1 LLALQRFVGQFH
13 IVPKSLAPSMLREA
27 RMKYSREVV
36 DGFRMR
42 GRDVTRLE
50 SFSDAVFGFALT
62 LLVVSLEVPKSFADL
77 IDAMKGFP
85 AFAVCFALL
94 AMLWNSHYKFSR
106 RYGLDDGT
114 TRFLT
119 CVLLFIVLV
128 YVYPLK
134 FLFNLSINDMIFGH
148 SATAPVIK
156 HRELPML
163 LSIYG
168 FGFAGVYLALS
179 LLYLHAWR
187 LRDALDLSQIEKLDT
202 RFAIYRLSSVVV
214 VGLVAAGLA
223 LISSFSAWAGLMY
236 VLLFPI
242 LRGFRMIHRRR
253 RAALIAAG
261 AT

>member
-1 LLALQRFVGQFH
+1 
-13 IVPKSLAPSMLREA
+13 MLREA
-27 RMKYSREVV
+27 RMKYSRDVV

-77 IDAMKGFP
+77 IGAMKGFP
-85 AFAVCFALL
+85 SFAVCFAVL
-94 AMLWNSHYKFSR
+94 AMIWNSHYKFSR

-119 CVLLFIVLV
+119 CVLLFIVLL

-134 FLFNLSINDMIFGH
+134 FLFNLSVNDMIFGH

-156 HRELPML
+156 EGDLPML
-163 LSIYG
+163 LSVYG
-168 FGFAGVYLALS
+168 FGFASVYLALT

-187 LRDALDLSQIEKLDT
+187 LRDALDLSEIEKLDT
-202 RFAIYRLSSVVV
+202 RFGIYRLSSVVV
-214 VGLVAAGLA
+214 VGLIAAGLA
-223 LISSFSAWAGLMY
+223 LIHSFSSWAGLIY
-236 VLLFPI
+236 LLLFPV
-242 LRGFRMIHRRR
+242 LRGFRMVHRRQ
-253 RAALIAAG
+253 RAALPVRRNEL
-261 AT
+261 

>member
-1 LLALQRFVGQFH
+1 
-13 IVPKSLAPSMLREA
+13 MLREA
-27 RMKYSREVV
+27 RLKYSRDVV

-42 GRDVTRLE
+42 GQDVTRLE

-77 IDAMKGFP
+77 IDAMRGFP
-85 AFAVCFALL
+85 AFAVCFAML
-94 AMLWNSHYKFSR
+94 AMVWNSHYKFSR

-134 FLFNLSINDMIFGH
+134 FLFNLSINDMIFGN
-148 SATAPVIK
+148 STSVPVIK
-156 HRELPML
+156 E
-163 LSIYG
+163 G
-168 FGFAGVYLALS
+168 D
-179 LLYLHAWR
+179 R
-187 LRDALDLSQIEKLDT
+187 LRDALELSEIEKLDT
-202 RFAIYRLSSVVV
+202 RFGIYRLSSVVV
-214 VGLVAAGLA
+214 LGLIAAGLA
-223 LISSFSAWAGLMY
+223 LIRSFSAWAGLIY
-236 VLLFPI
+236 LLLFPI

-253 RAALIAAG
+253 RVALIAAS

>member
-1 LLALQRFVGQFH
+1 
-13 IVPKSLAPSMLREA
+13 MLRKA

-42 GRDVTRLE
+42 GQDVTRLE

-77 IDAMKGFP
+77 IDTMRGFP
-85 AFAVCFALL
+85 AFAVCFAML

-119 CVLLFIVLV
+119 CVLLFIVLA

-134 FLFNLSINDMIFGH
+134 FLFNLSINDLIFGH
-148 SATAPVIK
+148 TAPGPVIK
-156 HRELPML
+156 ESDLPML
-163 LSIYG
+163 LAVYG
-168 FGFAGVYLALS
+168 FGFAGVYLALA

-187 LRDALDLSQIEKLDT
+187 LRDALDLSAIEKLDT
-202 RFAIYRLSSVVV
+202 RFGIYRLSSVVV

-223 LISSFSAWAGLMY
+223 LTESFSSWAGPIYL
-236 VLLFPI
+236 LLFPV
-242 LRGFRMIHRRR
+242 LRGLRMIHRRQ
-253 RAALIAAG
+253 RASLSAGG